1 MNKYRKFGAL
11 MVVIGLLSIVLVVIA
26 VAWGVNWKL
35 GVAVIGVCLI
45 LLGGYIDYA
54 ARLLIGR

>member
-26 VAWGVNWKL
+26 VAGGVNWKL

>member
-54 ARLLIGR
+54 ARLLTGR